1 MQALAIVVRVALG
14 RWSDVRGDRI
24 FPLRLVGTASG
35 IALAATS
42 LLLDASTEV
51 VVVAFVLAGTLGMS
65 WNGLAFAGAAELA
78 GRARSGAAL
87 GFQQTV
93 LSATAAVAS
102 PLFAVAVDATSW
114 RAAFLAASV
123 APVVGWAMLG
133 SLRERV

>member
-1 MQALAIVVRVALG
+1 
-14 RWSDVRGDRI
+14 VRGDRI

-123 APVVGWAMLG
+123 APLVGWAMLG
-133 SLRERV
+133 SLREGV